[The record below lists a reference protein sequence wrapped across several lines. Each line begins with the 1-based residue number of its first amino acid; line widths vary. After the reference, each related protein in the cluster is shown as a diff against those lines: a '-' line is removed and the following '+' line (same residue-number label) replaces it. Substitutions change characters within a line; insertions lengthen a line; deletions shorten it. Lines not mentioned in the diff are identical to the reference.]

1 MSGAKR
7 SPALPDAPTVIES
20 GIAGYVFDVWYGLLL
35 PAKTSRPIVTRLNTE
50 INRALKNP
58 VLVQRFAAAGL
69 ETTGGTPQAFELL
82 IRSEIPKWR
91 KVVTAANI
99 KVD

>member
-1 MSGAKR
+1 MLA
-7 SPALPDAPTVIES
+7 
-20 GIAGYVFDVWYGLLL
+20 
-35 PAKTSRPIVTRLNTE
+35 PAKTPRVIVTRLNTE

-58 VLVQRFAAAGL
+58 TLVQRFAAAGL
-69 ETTGGTPQAFELL
+69 DAAGGTPEAFEKL

-91 KVVTAANI
+91 KVVAAANI

>member
-1 MSGAKR
+1 MCGR
-7 SPALPDAPTVIES
+7 PAATGENAACHRHAPEYRNQSRIE
-20 GIAGYVFDVWYGLLL
+20 
-35 PAKTSRPIVTRLNTE
+35 
-50 INRALKNP
+50 NP

-69 ETTGGTPQAFELL
+69 ETTGGTPQAFEQL

-91 KVVTAANI
+91 KAVTAANI